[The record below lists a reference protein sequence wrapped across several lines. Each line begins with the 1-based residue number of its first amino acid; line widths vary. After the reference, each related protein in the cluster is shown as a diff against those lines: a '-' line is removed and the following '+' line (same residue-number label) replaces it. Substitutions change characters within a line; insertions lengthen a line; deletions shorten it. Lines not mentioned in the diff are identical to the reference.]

1 MLNSDIDLDLQPNPH
16 IESKSPQAQ
25 PNIPKLRIEPLD
37 DLQQLGDPAV
47 KDRLPHPQRMPTPR
61 LCLRSSTISIFK
73 EATAQAIRL
82 IDVPVAIIS
91 TIAAS
96 GCHISSIA
104 GIGKFAGLSEPDNLQ
119 DKLAG
124 LEYCHDRAI
133 DSNGGFAVTNCLEHP
148 QLATSALC
156 QEQGI
161 QAYLGLPMI
170 TSAGDR
176 LGVISILDFVPR
188 QFNDRDLDLLQLV
201 SRLVASEFERSYL
214 SQSQL
219 NRFMEDLRNREIQ
232 VFDDGIAAAEHS
244 QTVMTPGTYFSTE
257 NSPVVPPIGLPTRLP
272 TGIRSMRKIGGRQLV
287 YPQVKGE
294 IQLRLLTHLSQELRT
309 PLTSVLGMTRVL
321 QQEIYGSLSAKQK
334 NYLKIIHDSGVQLV
348 KIVDEIAEL
357 STFDRHQNQ
366 LTLKSVDLE
375 LLCQLAFQSLDP
387 LARQKHQRIT
397 LDFTNSNSSSSLRQ
411 DRLWV
416 LDLAKVRQ
424 IIYYLSLS
432 LIQASASHHQI
443 AIQLSKLTD
452 RLQIQVTTSDDRAV
466 LVAFPPHDDPQPPLS
481 ANGLPLRSAIAS
493 EQRRQ
498 TKEELPDDLKVPNA
512 SPSLQTE
519 IGQDL
524 RISLGLSLSQTL
536 AAMHGGTIQ
545 LTQDSCGYQLSLP
558 LIQT

>member
-1 MLNSDIDLDLQPNPH
+1 MLNSNIDLDTTLSPY
-16 IESKSPQAQ
+16 IETQSPQSHPIAT
-25 PNIPKLRIEPLD
+25 KLRIDPLEYPQLRGD
-37 DLQQLGDPAV
+37 DNAEGADGDKVEANPLHRQSIPAQ
-47 KDRLPHPQRMPTPR
+47 KLYQ
-61 LCLRSSTISIFK
+61 RSSTISIFT

-82 IDVPVAIIS
+82 LDVPVAIIS
-91 TIAAS
+91 TIAES
-96 GCHISSIA
+96 GYHINSIA
-104 GIGKFAGLSEPDNLQ
+104 GIEKFARLSETDNLQ

-133 DSNGGFAVTNCLEHP
+133 KCNRGFAVTNCPEHP
-148 QLATSALC
+148 HLTTSVLC

-161 QAYLGLPMI
+161 QAYLGLPII
-170 TSAGDR
+170 TAAGDR
-176 LGVISILDFVPR
+176 LGAISILDFVPR
-188 QFNDRDLDLLQLV
+188 QFSDRDLDLLQLV

-214 SQSQL
+214 SQAQL
-219 NRFMEDLRNREIQ
+219 NRFMEDLRHQEIRL
-232 VFDDGIAAAEHS
+232 AAEYS
-244 QTVMTPGTYFSTE
+244 QTVMTRGTSFPTKSL
-257 NSPVVPPIGLPTRLP
+257 PVVPPIGLSTYLP
-272 TGIRSMRKIGGRQLV
+272 TGIRSMSKIGGRQLV
-287 YPQVKGE
+287 CPQVTGE
-294 IQLRLLTHLSQELRT
+294 IQLKLLTHLSQELRT

-321 QQEIYGSLSAKQK
+321 QQEIYGGLSAKQT
-334 NYLKIIHDSGVQLV
+334 NYLKIIHDSGLQLV

-357 STFDRHQNQ
+357 SAFDLHQNQ

-375 LLCQLAFQSLDP
+375 LLCQLAFQRLEP
-387 LARQKHQRIT
+387 LARQNHQRIT
-397 LDFTNSNSSSSLRQ
+397 LDFTNSNSISSLRQ

-452 RLQIQVTTSDDRAV
+452 RLQIQITTSDDRAV
-466 LVAFPPHDDPQPPLS
+466 LVAFPPNDDAQPPLS
-481 ANGLPLRSAIAS
+481 ANSLPLRSAITI
-493 EQRRQ
+493 EQRQ
-498 TKEELPDDLKVPNA
+498 TQEELQDLKAPKA

-558 LIQT
+558 LIQI